1 MLLFVEQ
8 VLNGLQYGAML
19 FMLASGLTLIFGIM
33 GVINLAHGSF
43 YMIGAYMA
51 FALSPLLGQHF
62 ITMLLAGVALT
73 ALISRVFFKE
83 PLTWIMGLGIALIVG
98 GVLLIEIGATH

>member
-33 GVINLAHGSF
+33 GVINLTHGAF
-43 YMIGAYMA
+43 YMVGAIEEAVEKAAKMA
-51 FALSPLLGQHF
+51 AE
-62 ITMLLAGVALT
+62 A
-73 ALISRVFFKE
+73 
-83 PLTWIMGLGIALIVG
+83 
-98 GVLLIEIGATH
+98 